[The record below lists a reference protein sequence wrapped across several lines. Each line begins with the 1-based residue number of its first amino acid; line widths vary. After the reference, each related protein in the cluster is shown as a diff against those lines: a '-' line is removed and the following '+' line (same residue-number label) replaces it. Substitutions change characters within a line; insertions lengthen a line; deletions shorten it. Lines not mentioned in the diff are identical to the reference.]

1 MTNGQH
7 LKSVI
12 STQHVRCHLH
22 FSSCQGVTSPL
33 DNMRSKWI
41 LSLNPAIKHPRAFLL
56 YVQTEQIGNPKHEL
70 RATITVVRLH
80 KFVVVPSNQL
90 WKLPGRNCLLKTCRE
105 NLFKLSIT
113 QRKITDFAKI
123 WYVGAIFVR
132 GSCRIVEFVDWW
144 IISLVIKEQDDWRD
158 AAGLKLQFI
167 ASAIFST
174 RNILCRSELRP
185 KCLSSI

>member
-12 STQHVRCHLH
+12 SIQHVRRHLH

-41 LSLNPAIKHPRAFLL
+41 LSLNPAIKRPRAFLL
-56 YVQTEQIGNPKHEL
+56 YVQTEQNIGNPKHEL
-70 RATITVVRLH
+70 RATIMVICVP
-80 KFVVVPSNQL
+80 KFVVVRSTQNYL
-90 WKLPGRNCLLKTCRE
+90 GRTVYWKNVPGKSIQS
-105 NLFKLSIT
+105 SIT
-113 QRKITDFAKI
+113 QRRIIGFC
-123 WYVGAIFVR
+123 WYMGAIFVR
-132 GSCRIVEFVDWW
+132 GGCRIVEFVDWW
-144 IISLVIKEQDDWRD
+144 IISLVIKAQDDWRD
-158 AAGLKLQFI
+158 AAGLKLQCI

-174 RNILCRSELRP
+174 RNILCRLELRP